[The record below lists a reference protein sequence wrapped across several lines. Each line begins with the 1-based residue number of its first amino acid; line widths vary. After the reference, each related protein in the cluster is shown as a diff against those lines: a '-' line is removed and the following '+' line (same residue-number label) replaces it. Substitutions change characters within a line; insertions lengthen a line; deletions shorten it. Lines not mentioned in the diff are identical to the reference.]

1 MKGLWRWD
9 GRKVALLAL
18 VLAVCLIS
26 SACSISKLG
35 AGEENQTD
43 DIVTLVIENIG
54 FREKLPDLHLVEEQI
69 NEKTIPEIGCRIQIK
84 NCWIGQHGNLVQSA
98 ALGKIQVDIVGTA
111 MGPSLS
117 ELAADGTILPLDE
130 WLAPYEDTLKMKIKD
145 TLPATSIDDRIY
157 AISTVLYPGYA
168 MGIGYNQ
175 HLAEEC
181 GLTFPETVQL
191 ETLTEIGREMK
202 QKRPDL
208 YLAAFGSD
216 GMSAFDS
223 FYDVES
229 FGGHFTYGGI
239 LYPLENSD
247 IINIY
252 ETEEYRTYCHT
263 MRQWTKEGLM
273 PPDALVSG
281 VHATTLYNQ
290 EKILIQWSS
299 VSPDTEL
306 LLLKKRL
313 PFEEKLIAMTPSRA
327 STSEVQEYAWGIC
340 ATCQHPEKAM
350 AFLDLLYRDAELANL
365 ITYGI
370 EGLHYVKTGAE
381 TILPVNG
388 PDGQVGYETYFS
400 HFGDPALLYH
410 YGDGHEPT
418 VEDIL
423 AFSAQA
429 EKDPSFGYTFQTK
442 GLEARITAIEE
453 VTERYRTVLEAGMAS
468 DVDQTLKEFN
478 EALKEAGMDQVIE
491 ENRRQ
496 FAEWMEKRICSGTE
510 QIRKTGQRHV
520 RIG

>member
-1 MKGLWRWD
+1 MKGLCRWH
-9 GRKVALLAL
+9 GRKVALLAAI
-18 VLAVCLIS
+18 LAVCLFS
-26 SACSISKLG
+26 SACSISRLG

-43 DIVTLVIENIG
+43 EIVTLVIENMG
-54 FREKLPDLHLVEEQI
+54 FREELPDLNLVEERI

-84 NCWIGQHGNLVQSA
+84 NCRISQHSNLVQSA

-111 MGPSLS
+111 MGTSLS
-117 ELAADGTILPLDE
+117 ELAADGTIFPLDE
-130 WLAPYEDTLKMKIKD
+130 WLAPYEDTLKKKIKD
-145 TLPATSIDDRIY
+145 TLPATSIDDHIY
-157 AISTVLYPGYA
+157 AVSAVLYPGYA

-181 GLTFPETVQL
+181 GLSFPETIQL
-191 ETLTEIGREMK
+191 ETLTEIGRKMK

-229 FGGHFTYGGI
+229 FGGHFAYGGI

-252 ETEEYRTYCHT
+252 ETEEYRAYCHT

-273 PPDALVSG
+273 PPDSLTSG
-281 VHATTLYNQ
+281 VHASSLFNQ
-290 EKILIQWSS
+290 EKILLQWSS

-306 LLLKKRL
+306 LILKKQL
-313 PFEEKLIAMTPSRA
+313 PFEEKLIAITPSRA
-327 STSEVQEYAWGIC
+327 STPEVQEYAWGIC
-340 ATCQHPEKAM
+340 ATCRHPEKAM

-370 EGLHYVKTGAE
+370 EGIHYEKTGAE
-381 TILPVNG
+381 TIRPLKG
-388 PDGQVGYETYFS
+388 PDGLIGYETYFS

-410 YGDGHEPT
+410 YGDGNEPS
-418 VEDIL
+418 VQDVL
-423 AFSAQA
+423 SFSARA

-468 DVDQTLKEFN
+468 DVDQTLKEFH
-478 EALKEAGMDQVIE
+478 EALKEAGMDLVIE

-496 FAEWMEKRICSGTE
+496 FARWMEKLDSGMSE
-510 QIRKTGQRHV
+510 SDR
-520 RIG
+520 